1 VHCQAT
7 TLGKLFTPIVPLSPS
22 STLWYLVWAFMLRA
36 SYVAAMHGSNEQGE
50 YCRAVLQRSW
60 LLRTAI

>member
-7 TLGKLFTPIVPLSPS
+7 TLGKLFTSIVPLSPS
-22 STLWYLVWAFMLRA
+22 SIIWYLVWAFMLCA
-36 SYVAAMHGSNEQGE
+36 SYVAAMHGSNEQGK